1 MVKVSK
7 KQLKIVDIVEEKND
21 EEGGKSP
28 INSDVQELNNI
39 KQEIENEEKMK
50 KK

>member
-21 EEGGKSP
+21 IKHEEEG
-28 INSDVQELNNI
+28 
-39 KQEIENEEKMK
+39 EKIMMLK
-50 KK
+50 N